1 VRFARRD
8 EVDRDW
14 RRQLTALPSRA
25 RQSSRNGPARL
36 GQRFSQDRLLALLVE
51 GGDATQLR
59 PRRAAQLLPSGRTHF
74 RTPTRLEPSGILLE
88 FSNHP
93 PSWPC
98 RGIFLRPH
106 PAPLAPPELCQN
118 R

>member
-1 VRFARRD
+1 
-8 EVDRDW
+8 
-14 RRQLTALPSRA
+14 
-25 RQSSRNGPARL
+25 RNGPARL

-59 PRRAAQLLPSGRTHF
+59 PRRAAQLLPSERRLR

-88 FSNHP
+88 PWDLP

-118 R
+118 RRPARPCIDREPCERALLCCQKQRRD